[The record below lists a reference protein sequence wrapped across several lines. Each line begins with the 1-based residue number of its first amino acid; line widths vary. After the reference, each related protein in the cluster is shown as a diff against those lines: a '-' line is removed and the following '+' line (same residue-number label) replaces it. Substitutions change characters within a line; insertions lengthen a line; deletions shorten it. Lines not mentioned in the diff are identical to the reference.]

1 MKNTTLLN
9 AYESNPINLKW
20 MNGFPPENDKI
31 VSAADGTFFDFP
43 ALRYSV
49 NHMREFYPTR
59 NVPASKHSLYHHKV
73 KLDDKIDEVKFIP
86 WDSPSAITWKESLD
100 KNYTDGIIIVH
111 KDKIVYEKYF
121 AGLTQQGLHS
131 AMSVSKSFTGL
142 LASILIAEREIE
154 PCKLVTDYLPEL
166 KKSGFAEATVQQVL
180 DMTTAIQYSEDY
192 TDPKAEIWEFS
203 EAGNPFRPEKY
214 KGPKNYYEY
223 LQTVK
228 KEHGNEHGKLF
239 GYKTINTEVMGWL
252 ISRVTGKCITE
263 LLSQKIWIPLGTT
276 YDAYYQVDPSGK
288 AFAGGGLNLNLRDM
302 ALFGMMILNKGK
314 INDTQ
319 IIPEK
324 AAIEISKGGS
334 KEAFEKSK
342 EYPKLTNW
350 SYHNMWWITNNA
362 NGAFMA
368 RGVHGQAIYIDP
380 TAQMVIVR
388 FASHPL
394 SSNKLLDP
402 LSIPAYQAIA
412 SYLISKEN

>member
-121 AGLTQQGLHS
+121 AGLTQQGLHA

-154 PCKLVTDYLPEL
+154 PCKLVTD
-166 KKSGFAEATVQQVL
+166 
-180 DMTTAIQYSEDY
+180 
-192 TDPKAEIWEFS
+192 
-203 EAGNPFRPEKY
+203 
-214 KGPKNYYEY
+214 
-223 LQTVK
+223 
-228 KEHGNEHGKLF
+228 
-239 GYKTINTEVMGWL
+239 
-252 ISRVTGKCITE
+252 
-263 LLSQKIWIPLGTT
+263 
-276 YDAYYQVDPSGK
+276 
-288 AFAGGGLNLNLRDM
+288 
-302 ALFGMMILNKGK
+302 
-314 INDTQ
+314 
-319 IIPEK
+319 
-324 AAIEISKGGS
+324 
-334 KEAFEKSK
+334 
-342 EYPKLTNW
+342 
-350 SYHNMWWITNNA
+350 
-362 NGAFMA
+362 
-368 RGVHGQAIYIDP
+368 
-380 TAQMVIVR
+380 
-388 FASHPL
+388 
-394 SSNKLLDP
+394 
-402 LSIPAYQAIA
+402 
-412 SYLISKEN
+412 